1 MIGAAIS
8 DTHLGARRFSRTEN
22 GVNAHEMAIERAWFE
37 AVDQIVAARVDLVTI
52 AGDVFEHPR
61 VDSRAVKAYRDGVR
75 RLRESGAIV
84 VIVSG
89 NHDMP
94 RSSDSTSPIVM
105 PDDYEGVYVVTE
117 PKVLTLYMEDGNNGT
132 PCIQVSVAAFPFV
145 TLADPKVYRL
155 DLDPAADVNI
165 LVAHCSVNG
174 DALGLPK
181 FYGHDAPFNVREIA
195 EKFDVV
201 ALGDYHEFTRLHPD
215 RLAFY
220 SGSLERVSSN
230 LWAETQ
236 PKGWVWFDTET
247 RQMEL
252 REVEGRKMV
261 VTDIE
266 DCIGSAVGVV
276 RADADAVNVCLKQM
290 ADGQMDREIVTD
302 ALVRFTV
309 PDFPREER
317 QQIDWSLVKKL
328 KERCLHFELAISYK
342 AASSDALP
350 DRRAGV
356 VTLDEQAREWF
367 ADDDEDVRAAG
378 LGYMGVE
385 V

>member
-1 MIGAAIS
+1 MIGAALS
-8 DTHLGARRFSRTEN
+8 DAHLGGRRFSRTEN
-22 GVNAHEMAIERAWFE
+22 GVNAHELAVERAWFE
-37 AVDQIVAARVDLVTI
+37 AVDQIVAANVDLVTI
-52 AGDVFEHPR
+52 AGDIFEHPR

-75 RLRESGAIV
+75 RLAAECPV

-94 RSSDSTSPIVM
+94 RTAEGLSPIVM

-132 PCIQVSVAAFPFV
+132 PCIQVSVAAFPYV
-145 TLADPKVYRL
+145 TLADPKVYKL

-165 LVAHCSVNG
+165 LLAHCSVNG

-201 ALGDYHEFTRLHPD
+201 ALGDYHEFTRLHPS

-230 LWAETQ
+230 LWAEMQ
-236 PKGWVWFDTET
+236 PKGWVWYDTT
-247 RQMEL
+247 TGAMEL
-252 REVEGRKMV
+252 REVVGREMDNVTYSGLYRTAAALNDFICALMEHAPSGLLRLV
-261 VTDIE
+261 VT
-266 DCIGSAVGVV
+266 
-276 RADADAVNVCLKQM
+276 
-290 ADGQMDREIVTD
+290 
-302 ALVRFTV
+302 
-309 PDFPREER
+309 DFPREER
-317 QQIDWSLVKKL
+317 NAIDWSLVKKL
-328 KERCLHFELAISYK
+328 KEQCLHFQLDISYK
-342 AASSDALP
+342 ASTTDALP

-356 VTLDEQAREWF
+356 VTLDEQARAWF
-367 ADDDEDVRAAG
+367 KDDDEDVRAAG